1 MDWYPPRVKTFVYR
15 DESFLA
21 HDPGEG
27 HPENSRRLAA
37 VYRSL
42 DDDPIPDVV
51 TAATREATPR
61 EIERVH
67 APSHLLAMARTSD
80 RPRVMLDPDTTTSA
94 RSYEAAL
101 KAAGSTL
108 AGVEAVVGGEAS
120 GAFTL
125 ARPPGHHAEADHA
138 QGFCLFNNVA
148 VAAQHALEEGGL
160 RRVLVLDPDVHHGNG
175 TQHSF
180 WESREVLYVSS
191 HRYPFF
197 PGTGAATEIG
207 AGPGRGYTVNMP
219 LPESMGDADFY
230 FLYDTVV
237 APIVREFRPELII
250 VSAGFDTWLRDP
262 LGGMRQT
269 AEGFQALYGLFR
281 RWADLYCP
289 GRIVCTLEGGY
300 DPAGVVAGTRAALGA
315 MTAEKAPTMEIEG
328 HVSDAADRV
337 AQRLKRELAPYWGA
351 LTAARG

>member
-1 MDWYPPRVKTFVYR
+1 M
-15 DESFLA
+15 
-21 HDPGEG
+21 
-27 HPENSRRLAA
+27 
-37 VYRSL
+37 
-42 DDDPIPDVV
+42 
-51 TAATREATPR
+51 
-61 EIERVH
+61 
-67 APSHLLAMARTSD
+67 
-80 RPRVMLDPDTTTSA
+80 
-94 RSYEAAL
+94 
-101 KAAGSTL
+101 
-108 AGVEAVVGGEAS
+108 
-120 GAFTL
+120 
-125 ARPPGHHAEADHA
+125 
-138 QGFCLFNNVA
+138 A